1 MKKIYLTQKE
11 LVQTLLHLHSFR
23 GSEGL
28 TLEEISHAL
37 NLNTDSIRSIIS
49 ILRNQH
55 MEEIIDTTFENPT
68 TGFRKKRYRYT
79 RCIKE
84 LKEWRLKN
92 RDRSEGYKLG
102 RPMY

>member
-1 MKKIYLTQKE
+1 MEKIYLTQKE
-11 LVQTLLHLHSFR
+11 LVQTLLYLHKW
-23 GSEGL
+23 GSKGL
-28 TLEEISHAL
+28 TLEEISNAL
-37 NLNTDSIRSIIS
+37 NLNSDSIRSIIS

-68 TGFRKKRYRYT
+68 TGFRKKRYRYA
-79 RCIKE
+79 KNMGE